1 MTKRY
6 WWGQNKWST
15 VREAVGD
22 EDLEISRDH
31 SFTIRHCKTMQG
43 PWIAEFNAQKPL
55 GLLRVLSYFNC
66 KGYIDSEL

>member
-6 WWGQNKWST
+6 WWGQNKWNT

-31 SFTIRHCKTMQG
+31 SFTTRHCKTMQG

-55 GLLRVLSYFNC
+55 
-66 KGYIDSEL
+66 EL